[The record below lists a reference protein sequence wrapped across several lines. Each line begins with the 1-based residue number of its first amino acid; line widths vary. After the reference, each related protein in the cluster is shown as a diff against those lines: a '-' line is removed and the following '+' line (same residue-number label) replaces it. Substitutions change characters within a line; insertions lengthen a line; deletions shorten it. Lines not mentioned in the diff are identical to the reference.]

1 MDFPLFFLGPLATS
15 GGGCPPREVNT
26 VSGCYG
32 YPIYRGFGL
41 KVKTFEEYLKI
52 VYQLMFQQAT
62 AP

>member
-15 GGGCPPREVNT
+15 GGGCPPREVNN